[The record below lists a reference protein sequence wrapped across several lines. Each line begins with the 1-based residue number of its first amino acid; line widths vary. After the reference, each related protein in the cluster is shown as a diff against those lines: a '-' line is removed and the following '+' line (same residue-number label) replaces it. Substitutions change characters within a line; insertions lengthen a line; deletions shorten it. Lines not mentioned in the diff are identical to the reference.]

1 MVGLVQSLSPPQRFP
16 GVFQGSRR
24 ASESTEYI
32 RGLGKRK
39 VSARGR
45 SLSLSKIFAEKR
57 GKVKCSTVFLFAY
70 VIYLLLSE

>member
-16 GVFQGSRR
+16 EVFQGSRR
-24 ASESTEYI
+24 ARESTEYI
-32 RGLGKRK
+32 RGQGKRK

-45 SLSLSKIFAEKR
+45 SFSFSKIFAEKR
-57 GKVKCSTVFLFAY
+57 GTVKCSTVFLFAY